1 VETAVHDTIKE
12 AVRAVVLLTDD
23 GHGDAVTY
31 TAVARHL
38 KLDKSSARRR
48 CETAEAKGYLVN
60 LQTEEGRPA
69 KLMPGEPLP
78 GAHAVLPAP
87 AALAE
92 AVSSGTEVAHLPA
105 TVYRQRLQGDTP
117 GGGGVISL
125 STARGDAW
133 EDVA

>member
-1 VETAVHDTIKE
+1 MADTTEAAVHDTTKD

-23 GHGDAVTY
+23 GHGDPVTY

-69 KLMPGEPLP
+69 KLIPGEPLP
-78 GAHAVLPAP
+78 GAHSVLPTP
-87 AALAE
+87 E
-92 AVSSGTEVAHLPA
+92 AVSEAVASGTEVAYPPA
-105 TVYRQRLQGDTP
+105 TTYPQAVAGMEWTVAGWQAFPVRRLGQ
-117 GGGGVISL
+117 
-125 STARGDAW
+125 
-133 EDVA
+133 